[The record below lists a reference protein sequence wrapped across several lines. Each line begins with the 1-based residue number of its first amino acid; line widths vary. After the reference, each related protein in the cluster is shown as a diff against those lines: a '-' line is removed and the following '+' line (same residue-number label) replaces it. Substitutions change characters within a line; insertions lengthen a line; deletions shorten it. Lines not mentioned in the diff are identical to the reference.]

1 MRPSRIL
8 TTMICLV
15 VCALSQAQTTFCH
28 DERLRN
34 QLIESGYLHSPLPVD
49 TLYSYEAN
57 GWRKA
62 VVSET
67 GPLAGLPIEME
78 FRKKPGFRA
87 VGSPGD
93 PDYATYGGCQVTYDL
108 GGRNL
113 EDYNRIEFWI
123 YPDCKGLS
131 IVNVD
136 LAFINGNV
144 PAKPGYNRPSGSHL
158 VNLKPGIWN
167 RCFLEINEY
176 QRDQVLGLR
185 FSSTDR
191 GSSIGAKDYSARFVI
206 DRISFLKVRN
216 PDKVSGWE
224 PMKGQIVYS
233 TTGYSVAGKKTAVTD
248 YRAGGRFSVVD
259 AETGAV
265 ACSGRIRKEVTTTG
279 RFGVLDFSDLT
290 KPGTYRI
297 KAGNAETDTFR
308 ISDNLWDDSRWRVLN
323 YIFSQRCGSEVPG
336 IHGVCHKD
344 LFASHDGKRIGYS
357 GGWHD
362 AGDLS
367 QQTLQ
372 TGDVTY
378 SLLEAYSSLKD
389 RNPILAARMLE
400 EARWG
405 LSFILGCR
413 FGDGFRASSMGLL
426 IWQDGIIGTFDD
438 ITSVR
443 VQNNAFDNFLYSGY
457 EAFAAIT
464 LPDSDKELKAK
475 LCDIAEEDFRFATEK
490 FAKDGYDIFT
500 QPYEHTYNTSH
511 SQFQATISWAASQLY
526 RLTGKKEYAARA
538 SEAIEYVL
546 LCQRKEP
553 VGECSGGFFY
563 RDTTRKSIVH
573 YIHQSRD
580 QVFMQA
586 LALLCQTQ
594 KESPD
599 YDKWLGAMRLHGEY
613 IKDLMRFTAP
623 YGMIPSGVYEAEE
636 WKDSASFYALHLFPP
651 ANAEERYSR
660 QIKNGVQL
668 DDRHFV
674 KRFPVWFGI
683 FNGNSAVHLS
693 TGKASAVCGKMLGDE
708 DLLQIA
714 REQLYWTVG
723 KNPFGQSL
731 IYGEGHNYPQMDSF
745 SSGEITGEM
754 PVGIRTLND
763 DDSPYWPQT
772 NNACYKEV
780 WVTTAGK
787 WLSLLSEFQE

>member
-1 MRPSRIL
+1 MKLLRTL
-8 TTMICLV
+8 TTTACLV
-15 VCALSQAQTTFCH
+15 VCTLSQAQTTFCH
-28 DERLRN
+28 DEQLRK
-34 QLIESGYLHSPLPVD
+34 QLIESGFLHSPLPVD
-49 TLYSYEAN
+49 TLDSHEAA
-57 GWRKA
+57 GWKKA
-62 VVSET
+62 VISET
-67 GPLAGLPIEME
+67 GPLDGLPMEMG

-93 PDYATYGGCQVTYDL
+93 PDYATYGGCQVTYNL

-123 YPDCKGLS
+123 FPDCKGLS
-131 IVNVD
+131 VVNVD
-136 LAFINGNV
+136 LSFINGDV
-144 PAKPGYNRPSGSHL
+144 PAKLGYNSPSGSHL
-158 VNLKPGIWN
+158 VNLKPGVWN
-167 RCFLEINEY
+167 KCFLEIDEY
-176 QRDQVLGLR
+176 QRDNVIGLR

-191 GSSIGAKDYSARFVI
+191 GSSIGASDYSARFVI
-206 DRISFLKVRN
+206 DKISLQKVKA

-224 PMKGQIVYS
+224 PMKGQIIYS
-233 TTGYSVAGKKTAVTD
+233 TTGYSTVGEKTAVTGPQTK
-248 YRAGGRFSVVD
+248 GGFSVIDVKSG
-259 AETGAV
+259 EAV
-265 ACSGRIRKEVTTTG
+265 YSGKIRKSVTTTG
-279 RFGVLDFSDLT
+279 TFGVLDFSALT
-290 KPGTYRI
+290 RPGNYRI
-297 KAGNAETDTFR
+297 KAGEAETGTFR

-323 YIFSQRCGSEVPG
+323 YIFSQRCGHEVPG

-344 LFASHDGKRIGYS
+344 LFASHNGKRIEYS

-389 RNPILAARMLE
+389 RNPVLAARMLE
-400 EARWG
+400 EAHRG
-405 LSFILGCR
+405 LSFIIGCR

-426 IWQDGIIGTFDD
+426 IWQDGVIGTFDD

-457 EAFAAIT
+457 EAFAAMT
-464 LPDSDKELKAK
+464 LPDTDKELKAR
-475 LCDIAEEDFRFATEK
+475 LRDIAEEDFRFASEK

-526 RLTGKKEYAARA
+526 KLTGKKEYAARA

-546 LCQRKEP
+546 SCQRTEP
-553 VGECSGGFFY
+553 VGDCPGGFFY
-563 RDTTRKSIVH
+563 RDTTRRSIVH

-599 YDKWLGAMRLHGEY
+599 YDRWLGAIRLHGDY
-613 IKDLMRFTAP
+613 LKSLMRYTAP
-623 YGMIPSGVYEAEE
+623 YGMIPSGVYEEEE
-636 WKDSASFYALHLFPP
+636 WRDSESFHALHLFPP
-651 ANAEERYSR
+651 ADAEERYSL
-660 QIKNGVQL
+660 QIRKGVKL
-668 DDRHFV
+668 DNNHYV

-693 TGKASAVCGKMLGDE
+693 TGKAAAICGKILGDE
-708 DLLQIA
+708 KLMQIA

-731 IYGEGHNYPQMDSF
+731 IYGEGHNYPQMNSF

-754 PVGIRTLND
+754 PVGIRTLGD
-763 DDSPYWPQT
+763 DDIPYWPQT

-787 WLSLLSEFQE
+787 WISLLSEFQE

>member
-1 MRPSRIL
+1 MRPFKIPAV
-8 TTMICLV
+8 IACLA
-15 VCALSQAQTTFCH
+15 VCAFSQAQTTFCH
-28 DERLRN
+28 DKQLRG
-34 QLIESGYLHSPLPVD
+34 QLIESGFLHSPLPVD
-49 TLYSYEAN
+49 TLGSHEAA
-57 GWRKA
+57 GWRKT

-108 GGRNL
+108 EGRNL

-123 YPDCKGLS
+123 YPDCEGLS
-131 IVNVD
+131 VVNVD
-136 LAFINGNV
+136 LAFINGDV
-144 PAKPGYNRPSGSHL
+144 PIKPGYNTPSGSHL

-167 RCFLEINEY
+167 RCFLEIDEY
-176 QRDQVLGLR
+176 QRDHVIGLR

-191 GSSIGAKDYSARFVI
+191 GCSIGAEDYSARFVI
-206 DRISFLKVRN
+206 DRISFQKVKN

-224 PMKGQIVYS
+224 PMQGQIVYS
-233 TTGYSVAGKKTAVTD
+233 TTGYSTTGDKTAITD
-248 YRAGGRFSVVD
+248 RQTGGKFSIID
-259 AETGAV
+259 ADSGSIVHSGQIKETA
-265 ACSGRIRKEVTTTG
+265 TTIG
-279 RFGVLDFSDLT
+279 RFGVLDFSAFT
-290 KPGTYRI
+290 RPGTYRI
-297 KAGNAETDTFR
+297 KAGDAETDTFR
-308 ISDNLWDDSRWRVLN
+308 IADTIWDDSRWRVLN
-323 YIFSQRCGSEVPG
+323 FLYSQRCGHEVPG
-336 IHGVCHKD
+336 IHGICHKD
-344 LFASHDGKRIGYS
+344 LFAVHNGKKIEYS

-372 TGDVTY
+372 AGDVTY

-389 RNPILAARMLE
+389 RNPLLAARMLE

-426 IWQDGIIGTFDD
+426 IWQDGIVGTFDD
-438 ITSVR
+438 ISSVR

-457 EAFAAIT
+457 EAFAAMT
-464 LPDSDKELKAK
+464 LPDTDKELKAR
-475 LCDIAEEDFRFATEK
+475 LRDIAEEDFRFASEK

-511 SQFQATISWAASQLY
+511 SQYQATISWAASQLY
-526 RLTGKKEYAARA
+526 KLTGKKGYAVIA
-538 SEAIEYVL
+538 SESIEYVL
-546 LCQRKEP
+546 SCQRTDP
-553 VGECSGGFFY
+553 VGECPGGFFY
-563 RDTTRKSIVH
+563 RDTTGKSIVH

-586 LALLCQTQ
+586 LALLCETQ
-594 KESPD
+594 KESPG
-599 YDKWLGAMRLHGEY
+599 YAKWLGAIRLHGEY
-613 IKDLMRFTAP
+613 LKSLMRYTAP
-623 YGMIPSGVYEAEE
+623 YGMIPSGIYETDE

-651 ANAEERYSR
+651 ADAEERYSR
-660 QIKNGVQL
+660 QVRNGVRL

-674 KRFPVWFGI
+674 KRFPAWFGI

-693 TGKASAVCGKMLGDE
+693 TGKAAAVCGKTLGDG

-731 IYGEGHNYPQMDSF
+731 IYGEGHNYPQMNSF

-754 PVGIRTLND
+754 PVGIRTLGD
-763 DDSPYWPQT
+763 EDSPYWPQT

-787 WLSLLSEFQE
+787 WISLLSEFQE